1 MTLEGNRS
9 DSDLLEEVNSKI
21 TSSMTPVTVYLSVLM
36 FFGLLGNILVCY
48 YYGCKTGRSSHAV
61 FICTVAVFDLISCGV
76 SIPIEIVDI
85 TFFYTFRNGGLCK
98 FLRFINYIVTT
109 GSAFTLL
116 VISVDRF
123 RRVCR
128 PFKKQL
134 NLKKSKIMCGIS
146 VVVALVYSWPALVFY
161 TSVNVNLTA
170 SNGKNITGF
179 DCTTTKDSDY
189 VTYFWIFNGVYL
201 VTFLVSTTILCV
213 MYSFVGRSILGHKRN
228 SQLYSRPISKVRGLN
243 YTDSDTTQTKK
254 GNQKTH
260 GRIEEL
266 VPPENSNIDQAN
278 NPGDAIKNV
287 EFNRDLNE
295 QQSGDSNTRRRKS
308 LEIKSTKYT
317 MIMIVITAIFIISF
331 LPHLVLI
338 ILDEFLTFHKTT
350 GSQVA
355 FQFGVRSYFL
365 NSAINPLVYG
375 FFNPKFRL
383 FYSSKLCRCFQY
395 QMPAGGIS
403 TSSGAT

>member
-1 MTLEGNRS
+1 
-9 DSDLLEEVNSKI
+9 
-21 TSSMTPVTVYLSVLM
+21 
-36 FFGLLGNILVCY
+36 
-48 YYGCKTGRSSHAV
+48 
-61 FICTVAVFDLISCGV
+61 
-76 SIPIEIVDI
+76 
-85 TFFYTFRNGGLCK
+85 
-98 FLRFINYIVTT
+98 
-109 GSAFTLL
+109 
-116 VISVDRF
+116 
-123 RRVCR
+123 
-128 PFKKQL
+128 
-134 NLKKSKIMCGIS
+134 
-146 VVVALVYSWPALVFY
+146 
-161 TSVNVNLTA
+161 
-170 SNGKNITGF
+170 
-179 DCTTTKDSDY
+179 
-189 VTYFWIFNGVYL
+189 
-201 VTFLVSTTILCV
+201 

-383 FYSSKLCRCFQY
+383 FYSSKLCRCLQY